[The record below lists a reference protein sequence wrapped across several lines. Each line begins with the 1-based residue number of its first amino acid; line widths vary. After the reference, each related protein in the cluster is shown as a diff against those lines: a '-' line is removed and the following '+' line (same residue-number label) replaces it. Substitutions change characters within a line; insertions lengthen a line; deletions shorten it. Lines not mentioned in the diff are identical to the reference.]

1 MGAITH
7 VPIDRTCLLWS
18 PANPGTLYKPLA
30 YYIKSRTLLILPTFF
45 TGDNYAP
52 YRLTGTVWNRLMD
65 NGSPRWCVAKF
76 CRMSCVALNQL
87 VGRQIQRNTLNTRDG
102 FRTLDVNSYTST
114 VSAVQCTY
122 TVQGDG
128 SLDPYNKPGIYFVDA
143 GTGDVLKRDVE
154 YLFSDDYYQDDGC
167 PIGMTLNEEVSKDY
181 MIADLADP
189 ENRKGI
195 WAYDA
200 EI

>member
-52 YRLTGTVWNRLMD
+52 YRLTGDVMTTLMD
-65 NGSPRWCVAKF
+65 DGSPRWCVAKF
-76 CRMSCVALNQL
+76 CRMSCVELNQL
-87 VGRQIQRNTLNTRDG
+87 VGRQIQVNVLNTFTGYRI
-102 FRTLDVNSYTST
+102 LEVNSYTST
-114 VSAVQCTY
+114 VSAVHCTY
-122 TVQGDG
+122 AVQSDG
-128 SLDPYNKPGIYFVDA
+128 SIAPYNKPYISFVGAGI
-143 GTGDVLKRDVE
+143 GEVLKRDVE
-154 YLFSDDYYQDDGC
+154 YLFSEDYYQDDGC
-167 PIGMTLNEEVSKDY
+167 PIGMALNEEVSKDY
-181 MIADLADP
+181 MIADLEDP